1 MSCGKGN
8 HHTVDTS
15 NCVCD
20 VVRAI
25 ADAQNEVVE
34 NDCDVSCERS
44 IESLLD
50 PAAAND
56 LNTVPFILYG
66 KDLEPFKAFGIDF
79 KRNKN
84 NMNDPKFECIESF
97 IFRVKTV
104 DDDCCAVLELL
115 AFSNNNGDGGSSGGK
130 GGGKDKDGDDPCNQI
145 DGQQLEDL
153 VATGICITVDLSCFC
168 AITCLPAVSLF

>member
-1 MSCGKGN
+1 MSCGKG
-8 HHTVDTS
+8 HHPTGNTG

-34 NDCDVSCERS
+34 NSCDVSCERS

-66 KDLEPFKAFGIDF
+66 KKLKPFKGFGIDF
-79 KRNKN
+79 KRNN
-84 NMNDPKFECIESF
+84 NNNNNQKFECVESF
-97 IFRVKTV
+97 VFRVKTV

-115 AFSNNNGDGGSSGGK
+115 AFGDDGGDKGGG
-130 GGGKDKDGDDPCNQI
+130 GGGKDKDEDDPCDQI
-145 DGQQLEDL
+145 NGQKLEDL
-153 VATGICITVDLSCFC
+153 VATGICLTVDLSCFC
-168 AITCLPAVSLF
+168 AITCLPAVSLS

>member
-8 HHTVDTS
+8 QRPGMTS

-25 ADAQNEVVE
+25 AEAQNEVIE
-34 NDCDVSCERS
+34 NVCDVSCERS

-66 KDLEPFKAFGIDF
+66 QDLMPFKGFGIDF
-79 KRNKN
+79 LRNKN
-84 NMNDPKFECIESF
+84 NQNNVQFECIESF

-104 DDDCCAVLELL
+104 DEDCCAVIELL
-115 AFSNNNGDGGSSGGK
+115 AFGQNQGGGGGNNNKNNQDEN
-130 GGGKDKDGDDPCNQI
+130 PCNQI
-145 DGQQLEDL
+145 NGQKLEDL
-153 VATGICITVDLSCFC
+153 VGTGICITVDLSCFC
-168 AITCLPAVSLF
+168 AITCLPAVSLA

>member
-8 HHTVDTS
+8 HHTGAITS

-25 ADAQNEVVE
+25 AEAQNEVVE
-34 NDCDVSCERS
+34 NVCDVSCERS

-66 KDLEPFKAFGIDF
+66 KDLQPFKGFGIDF
-79 KRNKN
+79 RRNKN
-84 NMNDPKFECIESF
+84 NNNEQKFECIESF

-104 DDDCCAVLELL
+104 DEDCCAVIELL
-115 AFSNNNGDGGSSGGK
+115 AFGEDDGK
-130 GGGKDKDGDDPCNQI
+130 GGGNKNQEDTPCNQI
-145 DGQQLEDL
+145 DGQKLEDL
-153 VATGICITVDLSCFC
+153 VGTGICITVDLSCFC
-168 AITCLPAVSLF
+168 AITCLPAVSLA

>member
-8 HHTVDTS
+8 HHTGAMTS

-25 ADAQNEVVE
+25 AEAQNEVVE
-34 NDCDVSCERS
+34 NVCDVSCERS

-66 KDLEPFKAFGIDF
+66 KDLKAFKAFGIDIQ
-79 KRNKN
+79 RNN
-84 NMNDPKFECIESF
+84 NNNNNQRKFECIESF
-97 IFRVKTV
+97 VFRVKTV
-104 DDDCCAVLELL
+104 DEDCCAVIELL
-115 AFSNNNGDGGSSGGK
+115 AFGENDGK
-130 GGGKDKDGDDPCNQI
+130 GGGGGGGNKNQEDTPCDQI
-145 DGQQLEDL
+145 DGQKLEDL
-153 VATGICITVDLSCFC
+153 VGTGICITVDLTCFC
-168 AITCLPAVSLF
+168 AITCLPAVSLA

>member
-8 HHTVDTS
+8 HHHGDTS

-34 NDCDVSCERS
+34 NVCDVSCERS

-66 KDLEPFKAFGIDF
+66 NDLNPFKAFGIDF

-84 NMNDPKFECIESF
+84 NMNNPQFECVESF
-97 IFRVKTV
+97 VFRVKTV
-104 DDDCCAVLELL
+104 DEDCCAVIELL
-115 AFSNNNGDGGSSGGK
+115 AFGADGNQ
-130 GGGKDKDGDDPCNQI
+130 GGGGGGGGNKNKDGDNPCDQV
-145 DGQQLEDL
+145 DGQKLEDL

-168 AITCLPAVSLF
+168 AITCLPAVSLM

>member
-8 HHTVDTS
+8 HHHGTTTS
-15 NCVCD
+15 SCVCD

-34 NDCDVSCERS
+34 NVCDVSCERS

-66 KDLEPFKAFGIDF
+66 NDLNPFKAFGIDF
-79 KRNKN
+79 LRNKN
-84 NMNDPKFECIESF
+84 NINNPKFECIESF
-97 IFRVKTV
+97 IFRAKTV
-104 DDDCCAVLELL
+104 DDDCCAVIELL
-115 AFSNNNGDGGSSGGK
+115 AFGTNQ
-130 GGGKDKDGDDPCNQI
+130 GGGANQGGGNKNAANENDPCAQV
-145 DGQQLEDL
+145 DGQLLENL
-153 VATGICITVDLSCFC
+153 VPTGICITVDLSCFC
-168 AITCLPAVSLF
+168 AITCLPAVSLM

>member
-8 HHTVDTS
+8 HHHLHPEMTS

-25 ADAQNEVVE
+25 AEAQNEVVE
-34 NDCDVSCERS
+34 NVCDVSCERS

-66 KDLEPFKAFGIDF
+66 QDLMPFKGFGIDF

-84 NMNDPKFECIESF
+84 NQNNPQFECIESF

-104 DDDCCAVLELL
+104 DEDCCAVIELL
-115 AFSNNNGDGGSSGGK
+115 AFGENQ
-130 GGGKDKDGDDPCNQI
+130 GGGGGGNKIQEDNPCNQI
-145 DGQQLEDL
+145 NGQKLEDL
-153 VATGICITVDLSCFC
+153 VGTGICITVDLKCFC
-168 AITCLPAVSLF
+168 AITCLPAVSLT

>member
-1 MSCGKGN
+1 MSCGKGS
-8 HHTVDTS
+8 HHHGATS

-25 ADAQNEVVE
+25 AEAQNEVVE
-34 NDCDVSCERS
+34 NICDVSCERS

-66 KDLEPFKAFGIDF
+66 KDLNPFKAFGIDF
-79 KRNKN
+79 QRNKN
-84 NMNDPKFECIESF
+84 NNNAPKFECIESF
-97 IFRVKTV
+97 VFRVKTV
-104 DDDCCAVLELL
+104 DEDCCAVIELL
-115 AFSNNNGDGGSSGGK
+115 AFGDDGGGNNNK
-130 GGGKDKDGDDPCNQI
+130 NKDGDNPCDQV
-145 DGQQLEDL
+145 DGQKLEDL

-168 AITCLPAVSLF
+168 AITCLPAVSLV